1 MSMNPRALL
10 LTPLLLTA
18 SLLTSADG
26 YKGDNIRKI
35 GQYVVVS
42 LDTAEVQTLY
52 LEPDEIGRAV
62 FSQKLDDL
70 VSSWYV
76 NNIFL
81 SDKVDRDF
89 TLQRHMNLSDEE
101 LMERLAKVEAAVKLS
116 YNSVVRDYIEMYTT
130 RRPSQVE
137 IMLGLS
143 AYYFPF
149 FEEIFD
155 RYELPHEL
163 KYLAIIESALN
174 PRAVSRVGAVGLW
187 QFMLG
192 TAKGLNLEVS
202 TYIDERRDVVK
213 ATDAAARYL
222 KQLYNVYQDWHLVI
236 AAYNCGP
243 GNVNKAITRAG
254 GKTDYWQIYYAL
266 PRETRGYVPAYIA
279 ATYVMN
285 YYREHQMSPRFP
297 AMTLNTDTIMVN
309 QLINLQQ
316 IAANLDIEL
325 EALRDLNPMYRM
337 DIIPGSAEKNYPLR
351 IPVELLSDYI
361 LNADTIFRHDR
372 QNHFPDNRIVTP
384 QTGPGRNSSQ
394 ASHSI
399 EGKSRITYTVKS
411 GDNPGYIANWFNVSL
426 NDLRSWNNIRRNMI
440 RVGQKLTIY
449 VPEDKTDHY
458 KRINNMSFSAKQA
471 QAGKAAPVNQVAA
484 TRSEEEHKPQTT
496 ASSTAADNRQLA
508 SASSIE
514 GDYEYY
520 TVKKGD
526 NLWTIARKYP
536 GISNNDLMRL
546 NNITDV
552 KSLRAGQKLK
562 IRPKT

>member
-1 MSMNPRALL
+1 MNPRALL

-18 SLLTSADG
+18 SLLTSAYG

-192 TAKGLNLEVS
+192 TAKG
-202 TYIDERRDVVK
+202 
-213 ATDAAARYL
+213 
-222 KQLYNVYQDWHLVI
+222 
-236 AAYNCGP
+236 
-243 GNVNKAITRAG
+243 
-254 GKTDYWQIYYAL
+254 
-266 PRETRGYVPAYIA
+266 
-279 ATYVMN
+279 
-285 YYREHQMSPRFP
+285 
-297 AMTLNTDTIMVN
+297 
-309 QLINLQQ
+309 
-316 IAANLDIEL
+316 
-325 EALRDLNPMYRM
+325 
-337 DIIPGSAEKNYPLR
+337 
-351 IPVELLSDYI
+351 
-361 LNADTIFRHDR
+361 
-372 QNHFPDNRIVTP
+372 
-384 QTGPGRNSSQ
+384 
-394 ASHSI
+394 
-399 EGKSRITYTVKS
+399 
-411 GDNPGYIANWFNVSL
+411 
-426 NDLRSWNNIRRNMI
+426 
-440 RVGQKLTIY
+440 
-449 VPEDKTDHY
+449 
-458 KRINNMSFSAKQA
+458 
-471 QAGKAAPVNQVAA
+471 
-484 TRSEEEHKPQTT
+484 
-496 ASSTAADNRQLA
+496 
-508 SASSIE
+508 
-514 GDYEYY
+514 
-520 TVKKGD
+520 
-526 NLWTIARKYP
+526 
-536 GISNNDLMRL
+536 
-546 NNITDV
+546 
-552 KSLRAGQKLK
+552 
-562 IRPKT
+562 